1 MRTKCDVVHHRLK
14 FLVCSVWPILRWVA
28 FLPLFTSASV
38 GQVDDPYAP
47 SASYYSS
54 VSAVGG
60 AALRDQLHDIIDG
73 HFVISYSNLPDF
85 FSVIDADPAN
95 PSNIL
100 LIYSDESISTGSS
113 SWNREHL
120 WPRSY
125 GADSGPAYSDAHHL
139 YPARSSTNSDRSN
152 YAFANL
158 TSSIPLA
165 NAPDSRVND
174 GLRLVEPR
182 DEDKGRIARAMFYMD
197 VRYDGSDSDGDFFLS
212 DYPTSFSTRFGKLT
226 DLLEW
231 NRAYP
236 PDERERRRNQLIY
249 EGVRVGNKG
258 LFQGNRNPF
267 VDYPDLVDAIFT
279 SEEMITWGSWRV
291 ENFTLAELLDTDIS
305 GELAD
310 PDADGLSNFLEFA
323 LQTDPLVP
331 AGDGLPVLTRGTGV
345 DYLEFGR
352 IPEADVSLFNYT
364 VEGTPDPY
372 LGNSWIQI
380 PFDDRDLLISK
391 EGLAERV
398 SLPLVHHNSA
408 PHYYRIR
415 INRVTPQGE
424 YSVVYDPS
432 LAASNGLD
440 LFTYAFPVKKGWVDS
455 GWMGSVQ
462 VEGRPWFYHREHKWL
477 YTLATDPR
485 SVWFYDYSLG
495 WLYTSRVLYPY
506 LYVAGASRWVYYQL
520 GTVAPTRIFLDPI
533 TAVVIPEQDLQTN

>member
-14 FLVCSVWPILRWVA
+14 CPDRNVWPVLRWVI
-28 FLPLFTSASV
+28 LLSLITSTSL
-38 GQVDDPYAP
+38 GQGDAPYAP
-47 SASYYSS
+47 PATYYSA

-60 AALRDQLHDIIDG
+60 EALRDQLHDIIDG

-85 FSVIDADPAN
+85 FSVLDADPEN

-100 LIYSDESISTGSS
+100 LIYSGESVSTGSN

-165 NAPDSRVND
+165 NAPESRVND

-212 DYPTSFSTRFGKLT
+212 DYPTSFSTRFGKLS

-236 PDERERRRNQLIY
+236 PDEWERRRNQLIY

-279 SEEMITWGSWRV
+279 SEDMITWGSWRV
-291 ENFTLAELLDTDIS
+291 ENFTLADLLDTDIS
-305 GELAD
+305 GESAD
-310 PDADGLSNFLEFA
+310 PDSDGVSNFLEFA
-323 LQTDPLVP
+323 LQTDPHVP
-331 AGDGLPVLTRGTGV
+331 AGDSLPVVTRGNGV

-352 IPEADVSLFNYT
+352 IPEPGVSLFHYT
-364 VEGTPDPY
+364 IEGSPDPY
-372 LGNSWIQI
+372 MGNSWIEI

-398 SLPLVHHNSA
+398 SLPLGHDSSG

-424 YSVVYDPS
+424 FSDVYDPS
-432 LAASNGLD
+432 LAAAKGLD
-440 LFTYAFPVKKGWVDS
+440 LFTYALPEEAGWVDS
-455 GWMGSVQ
+455 GWLGSVQ

-477 YTLATDPR
+477 YTPATDPR

-506 LYVAGASRWVYYQL
+506 LYVAGAQRWVYYQL
-520 GTVAPTRIFLDPI
+520 GSVAPTRIFLDPI
-533 TAVVIPEQDLQTN
+533 TAAVISEQDLQTN